1 MKTIKNV
8 LLIALL
14 LAGTTAFA
22 QKGMGNRPE
31 RQGAPM
37 NSPDKHLIEQLNLNP
52 EQKAKLDE
60 INKDYH
66 QKDSIAFADFRKQKE
81 GVRLEQMKDFK
92 SILTKDQLDQ
102 FEKMLNLRAGQ
113 VLFHDG
119 KRPERMGRKEAQ
131 RPQDRVMP
139 GQKCPMEMGMQKQHK
154 PGIGRNNAKRGM
166 EMGKM
171 NHEAGNRP
179 IAKLSPEERA
189 QKQTGMLKVALD
201 LNEDQVAKVKNI
213 NLKYALKDASDK
225 SGKKFNRKQMKA
237 RQTEIK
243 SVLDKQQLAKY
254 ETFLKAAKK
263 GHSQK
268 KLK

>member
-8 LLIALL
+8 LLLALL

-37 NSPDKHLIEQLNLNP
+37 NNPGKHLIEQLNLNS
-52 EQKAKLDE
+52 EQKAKLE
-60 INKDYH
+60 KINKDYH

-102 FEKMLNLRAGQ
+102 FEKMTDLRAGQ
-113 VLFHDG
+113 VLFNDG
-119 KRPERMGRKEAQ
+119 KRPERME
-131 RPQDRVMP
+131 
-139 GQKCPMEMGMQKQHK
+139 MQKQHK
-154 PGIGRNNAKRGM
+154 PGIGRNNSKPGM

-179 IAKLSPEERA
+179 VAKLSPEERA
-189 QKQTGMLKVALD
+189 QKLTGMLKVALD

-254 ETFLKAAKK
+254 ETFLKVAKK